1 MRLVLLTVL
10 ALAMTTVPAGKAI
23 EPSVA
28 VTLSVRVM
36 ANLSPCCL
44 FELSSHSR
52 GIETTPLA
60 VVPRGTWAVWE
71 VEELWGVRL
80 RMPFAPGEFTCSAI
94 GEFVKAS
101 ASGAVSGERV

>member
-1 MRLVLLTVL
+1 MRLVVLTVL

-23 EPSVA
+23 KPSVA
-28 VTLSVRVM
+28 VTSSVRVM
-36 ANLSPCCL
+36 ANLPACCL

-52 GIETTPLA
+52 GTETTPLA
-60 VVPRGTWAVWE
+60 VVPRGTLAVWE
-71 VEELWGVRL
+71 VELFWGVRL
-80 RMPFAPGEFTCSAI
+80 RMPFTPGELTCSAV